1 MIKVLKKVPKGTY
14 WSKSQTFLL
23 PLTGLKKTI
32 KYTIKSYLFWEDYS
46 IENYQIMV
54 VFLYDNYDEFVDY
67 CKKKIFPVLD
77 KNGYLIESYDFT
89 GCTVFVLDISEW
101 ALDIELFIKGK
112 YSKLSNQAKDMI
124 IDYHTY
130 YDKENSVDITIT
142 APLHPFDTYP
152 ILDDM
157 TAIDYVAEQYELDA
171 VNLRKVGELAS
182 IYEKENETLTT

>member
-112 YSKLSNQAKDMI
+112 YSKLSNQAKNMI

-152 ILDDM
+152 ILDNM

>member
-77 KNGYLIESYDFT
+77 KLINEEKIIFKENK
-89 GCTVFVLDISEW
+89 FKISEKYLYTINSILVEF
-101 ALDIELFIKGK
+101 LD
-112 YSKLSNQAKDMI
+112 
-124 IDYHTY
+124 
-130 YDKENSVDITIT
+130 
-142 APLHPFDTYP
+142 
-152 ILDDM
+152 
-157 TAIDYVAEQYELDA
+157 
-171 VNLRKVGELAS
+171 
-182 IYEKENETLTT
+182 